1 MGRWA
6 TTVRSRD
13 QIVLFAPTLD
23 ESVMADHPVRVFDEV
38 LASLDFG
45 EWERHYVL
53 VEGQPPIHP
62 RVMAGVI
69 LYGLSLGIRS
79 SRKLEDAT
87 GNRIDFIWLCQG
99 RVIDHSTLSG
109 FRTRFGPELKDL
121 FRQVGKVAIG
131 MGMANLNQVAL
142 DGTVKRA
149 NNSRFATARRA
160 SLQQKLEALDQQV
173 DELLAQAEQ
182 TDRREDDLYG
192 EEGSPSKLPRD
203 LRDLQAR
210 QKRLRE
216 AMKKIEAMEQ
226 KRGKGQE
233 QATGKTPEKPS
244 GKKGQGP
251 ADFGEL
257 SRAVPTT
264 DPDSS
269 VLPNKAGGFA
279 PNYTLVAATETKNGF
294 IVDDQVV
301 EGNDEAG
308 SVLPAVKGIE
318 ENFGQRPAELLADSG
333 FNTGA
338 NLQDLAAAG
347 TVPLMPARQQPADQ
361 NGNKRGENPALRPC
375 PSEPLSAAQ
384 QEKLPINP
392 QLKVLDKS
400 AFVYDAAADG
410 YHCPMGKWL
419 AFAGTNAYVRD
430 RVKGTYRIY
439 ESVAGDCGNC
449 PLAKRCLPKQ
459 NRTRRVVR
467 DEYEPL
473 REEMAQRMRSAAGRG
488 KYRRRSFLCETP
500 FAVMSTTMNVRQ
512 LLLRGMSKVKMEWS
526 WICSAYNLRKL
537 VTLLQ
542 ARAPTPA
549 SG

>member
-23 ESVMADHPVRVFDEV
+23 ASVMADHPVRLFDEV
-38 LASLDFG
+38 LTGLDFR
-45 EWERHYVL
+45 EWEQHYVL

-87 GNRIDFIWLCQG
+87 GNRIDFIWLAQG

-109 FRTRFGPELKDL
+109 FRTRFGPELKSL

-142 DGTVKRA
+142 DGTIKRA

-160 SLQQKLEALDQQV
+160 SLQQKLAALDQQV
-173 DELLAQAEQ
+173 EQLLAQAEQ
-182 TDRREDDLYG
+182 TDRQEDDLYG
-192 EEGSPSKLPRD
+192 EGSPSKLPRE

-210 QKRLRE
+210 QKRLAQ
-216 AMKKIEAMEQ
+216 AMKKLETMEQ

-233 QATGKTPEKPS
+233 QSPEKAGGKAPE
-244 GKKGQGP
+244 KKGVGRGSGP
-251 ADFGEL
+251 
-257 SRAVPTT
+257 AVPTT

-279 PNYTLVAATETKNGF
+279 PNYTLVAGTETKNGF
-294 IVDDQVV
+294 IVDEQVM

-308 SVLPAVKGIE
+308 SVMPAVKNIE
-318 ENFGQRPAELLADSG
+318 ENFGHKPAELLADSN
-333 FNTGA
+333 FNTGV
-338 NLQDLAAAG
+338 NLQELAAQG
-347 TVPLMPARQQPADQ
+347 TVPWMPARQQPADQ
-361 NGNKRGENPALRPC
+361 NGNKSQDNPALRPC
-375 PSEPLSAAQ
+375 PSEPLPASQ

-419 AFAGTNAYVRD
+419 GFARTNTYVRD

-439 ESVAGDCGNC
+439 ESNVGDCGNC
-449 PLAKRCLPKQ
+449 PLAGRCLPKQ
-459 NRTRRVVR
+459 TRTRRVVR

-473 REEMAQRMRSAAGRG
+473 REEMAARMRSAAGRS
-488 KYRRRSFLCETP
+488 KYKRRSFLCETP

-512 LLLRGMSKVKMEWS
+512 LLLRGMNKVKIEWR
-526 WICSAYNLRKL
+526 WICSAYNLKKL

-542 ARAPTPA
+542 ARAPTLA